1 MHTHICMQRLNPT
14 PSGKLVLFEI
24 TYHSQWKLFELVP
37 FAFIGAVG
45 GLVGTFMHKMV
56 SN

>member
-1 MHTHICMQRLNPT
+1 MQRLNPT